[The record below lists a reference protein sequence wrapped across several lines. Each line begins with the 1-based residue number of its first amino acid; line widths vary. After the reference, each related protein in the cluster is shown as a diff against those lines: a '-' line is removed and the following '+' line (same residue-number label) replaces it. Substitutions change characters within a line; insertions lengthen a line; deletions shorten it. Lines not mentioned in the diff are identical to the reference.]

1 MGRRGLRLVALA
13 AVTVLALGACGGG
26 NATPQAG
33 ASQSA
38 KAPKA
43 AGSPGRT
50 AGSVIRWYVG
60 LGSGTTTGQVNAEK
74 AFVASYNQLNPDGIT
89 LKLEVQPS
97 ATAYDTL
104 KSEMAAG
111 NSPDIVGPIGMAAQ
125 NGFEG
130 LFTDLSSE
138 ITKYNYDLKAFPDE
152 LVKFLNQGKDGQ
164 IGLPYLCY
172 PGYIW
177 YNKDAFTKANLPGLP
192 TKVGDTYQGQ
202 PWDWNALGKVA
213 AQLTLDNKGRKAT
226 DTGFDKANIVK
237 YGMDFQGLDARR
249 IASLFGSGSFLNAD
263 GKTAQVPATWADAF
277 TWYNSAMWTG
287 HYAPSA
293 AAESGVLL
301 AGGNSMASG
310 NVAMNAAWGQSIT
323 SIAASASTAKVKN
336 WDIGVIPSW
345 KGTTTS
351 PLDAETFTITK
362 TSSNPDAAFKAML
375 AIMADT
381 SLMKAYGGLPAKVAD
396 QSAYT
401 SALDSTLAPIFP
413 GIKVSWSVLDE
424 MMVHPA
430 MPSDLE
436 NLPGLAQVTTDY
448 TAFLTKLQANAGLDM
463 KAELAK
469 LLTTLQADF
478 NAAQPIVLP

>member
-13 AVTVLALGACGGG
+13 AITVLALSACGGA
-26 NATPQAG
+26 NATPQAV

-38 KAPKA
+38 RTAQ
-43 AGSPGRT
+43 AGGSGRST
-50 AGSVIRWYVG
+50 AGSVIRWFVG
-60 LGSGTTTGQVNAEK
+60 LGSGTSTSQVNAEK
-74 AFVASYNQLNPDGIT
+74 AFVSSYNSLNPDGIT
-89 LKLEVQPS
+89 IKLEVQPS
-97 ATAYDTL
+97 ATAYDVL

-111 NSPDIVGPIGMAAQ
+111 NSPDIVGPIGVGER

-130 LFTDLSSE
+130 LFLDLSSE
-138 ITKYNYDLKAFPDE
+138 ITKHNYDLKAFPDE
-152 LVKFLNQGKDGQ
+152 LVKFFNAGAEGQ
-164 IGLPYLCY
+164 IGLPYLVY
-172 PGYIW
+172 PGFIW
-177 YNKDAFTKANLPGLP
+177 YNKDAFAKANLPGLP

-202 PWDWNALGKVA
+202 TWDWTELGKIA
-213 AQLTLDNKGRKAT
+213 AQLTLDNKGKKST
-226 DTGFDKANIVK
+226 DSGFDKTNIVK

-263 GKTAQVPATWADAF
+263 GKTAQIPPAWSDAF
-277 TWYNSAMWTG
+277 NWYYSAIWTG

-293 AAESGVLL
+293 SVESGPLM
-301 AGGNSMASG
+301 AGGSSMASG
-310 NVAMNAAWGQSIT
+310 NVAMNAAWGQSIS

-362 TSSNPDAAFKAML
+362 ASSNPDADFKAML

-381 SLMKAYGGLPAKVAD
+381 SLMKAYGGLPAKTAD
-396 QSAYT
+396 QAAYT
-401 SALDSTLAPIFP
+401 ATLDATLAPIFP
-413 GIKVSWSVLDE
+413 GIKVSWSVLGE

-430 MPSDLE
+430 VPSDLE

-448 TAFLTKLQANAGLDM
+448 TAFLTKLQANAGLDL
-463 KAELAK
+463 KAELTK
-469 LLTTLQADF
+469 LQATLQADF
-478 NAAQPIVLP
+478 KAAQPIVSP